1 MKGGALIYKDY
12 KAAHSGTG
20 RMPDVS
26 AWYGDD
32 PDSPRVE
39 VHDEIALVCDRCG
52 DVWDCQIGSAYA
64 LLTGMLRDGW
74 VVGISNMECPDC
86 AEGTV

>member
-1 MKGGALIYKDY
+1 MIYKDY

-39 VHDEIALVCDRCG
+39 VYDEIALVCDRCG
-52 DVWDCQIGSAYA
+52 DVWDCQISSAYA

-74 VVGISNMECPDC
+74 VVGIPNMECPDC
-86 AEGTV
+86 TEGTV